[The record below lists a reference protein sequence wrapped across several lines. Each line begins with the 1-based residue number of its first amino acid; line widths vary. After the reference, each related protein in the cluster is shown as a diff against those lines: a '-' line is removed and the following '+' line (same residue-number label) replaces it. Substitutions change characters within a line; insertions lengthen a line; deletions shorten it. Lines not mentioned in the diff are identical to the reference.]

1 MWGRA
6 GSPSLAVGPLR
17 APLRCAR
24 GRPSKLAI
32 SLPLPRRPRTGFAG
46 PPRPSRAAGFTVPI
60 ADSLARSPR
69 RTEVVGLGEEV
80 EVRLLGSTEV
90 VGLGEEVEVRL
101 LGSTEVVGLG
111 EEVEVRL
118 LGSTEVVGLG
128 QDVGLRLVSESCGAS
143 GAPPS
148 GSGGP
153 EAEFLRATPTQRRP
167 IPGREAGRAP
177 PLAPTEHHRRL
188 APRTPPPLW
197 SELEH

>member
-69 RTEVVGLGEEV
+69 R
-80 EVRLLGSTEV
+80 TEV